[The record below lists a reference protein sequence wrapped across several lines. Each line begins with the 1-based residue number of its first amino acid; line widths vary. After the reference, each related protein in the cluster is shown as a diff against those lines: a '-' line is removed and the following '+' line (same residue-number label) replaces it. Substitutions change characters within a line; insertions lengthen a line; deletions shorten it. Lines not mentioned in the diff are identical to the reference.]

1 MFTKQERI
9 IVIKHLKNTNAEI
22 TLDSVSD
29 RSIERTCSDG
39 GSYFIIPHP
48 AFGEEQDLYLFPFLL
63 NADGSPWGDA
73 NSFIFESAYN
83 LSKGYTTSEAIRKK
97 ASLLLDYKI
106 YCETNDIDPMVFAGR
121 KPKRPT
127 YRYYLEQLSLLEK
140 GLVTRRSL
148 NQRTKVV
155 YDFYKYLSEQ
165 PNSSIDINRVDTVDS
180 VKIFRSG
187 SYGQSYTY
195 EVEKR
200 EQSVNVSSAPTPVA
214 IGFVREYGE
223 DLRPLYSDELDELL
237 EIIYCDSFSVDE
249 RLIHLVALHTG
260 ARKQSILTLRL
271 GHLENFNSGNLGK
284 DGTYKI
290 KAGPGTGIDTKFGK
304 PQTLYFPKE
313 VADQIITYSKSKK
326 AKDRRA
332 KFKAKHESII
342 SEDEMYV
349 FLSPEGEP
357 HYMAKDDPRY
367 KRTKSKP
374 QGRNTYYMKKKLL
387 SKCSESFP
395 KDFSFHWLRATFA
408 LKYYIWLQPLSAN
421 GVLTDGDII
430 SMVQKRLH
438 HSDRRTT
445 EHYLKLFDSV
455 DERLKAQSAYEE
467 RVFDL
472 YGNYE

>member
-22 TLDSVSD
+22 TSDSVSD

-39 GSYFIIPHP
+39 ESYFITPHP

-106 YCETNDIDPMVFAGR
+106 YCETNDIDLMVFAGR

-127 YRYYLEQLSLLEK
+127 YRYYLEQISLLEK
-140 GLVTRRSL
+140 GLVSRRRL
-148 NQRTKVV
+148 NQKTKVV

-165 PNSSIDINRVDTVDS
+165 PNTTIDINRVDTVDS

-223 DLRPLYSDELDELL
+223 DLRPLYSHELDELL
-237 EIIYCDSFSVDE
+237 EIISCDSFSVDE

-271 GHLENFNSGNLGK
+271 GHLENFNSSNLGK
-284 DGTYKI
+284 DETYKV

-313 VADQIITYSKSKK
+313 VADQIVTYSKSKK

-332 KFKAKHESII
+332 KFKSKHGSII
-342 SEDEMYV
+342 LEEDMYV

-367 KRTKSKP
+367 KKTKSKP

-387 SKCSESFP
+387 NKCSESFP

-408 LKYYIWLQPLSAN
+408 LKYYRWLQPLSAK

-455 DERLKAQSAYEE
+455 DERLKAQSVYEE
-467 RVFDL
+467 RVFNL